1 MSGIKMRSGDWVRLL
16 VLSVLWGGSFFF
28 IAVAVKAVP
37 PLTLVTLRVSL
48 AAVTLYVLLRILG
61 QNLPS
66 DRKIWR
72 AFFGMAVLNNVV
84 PFCLLVW
91 GQTHIASGLASILNA
106 TTPIWTVIV
115 AHFLTHDEKMTGP
128 KILGI
133 IFGFVGVITLIGSSV
148 FKNFG
153 VGSLA
158 EIACLAATLSYALAG
173 IYGRRFKAM
182 NVSAPVTAT
191 GSLTAAALVLM
202 PISLFIDR
210 PWHLAMPGANI
221 WLAILGLAVLSTALA
236 YLLYFRL
243 LADVGATNLLIVTF
257 LIPVTAIL
265 LGALVLGE
273 RLQFNQFVGM
283 GCIALGLV
291 ALDGRIFR
299 IIKSV

>member
-1 MSGIKMRSGDWVRLL
+1 MRSGDWGRLL
-16 VLSVLWGGSFFF
+16 ALSVLWGGSFFF

-48 AAVTLYVLLRILG
+48 AAATLYVFLRILG
-61 QNLPS
+61 QNLPG

-84 PFCLLVW
+84 PFCLLAW

-115 AHFLTHDEKMTGP
+115 AHFLTDDEKITGP
-128 KILGI
+128 KVAGIL
-133 IFGFVGVITLIGSSV
+133 FGFVGVITLIGSSV
-148 FKNFG
+148 FSNFG
-153 VGSLA
+153 AGSLA
-158 EIACLAATLSYALAG
+158 MIACLAATLSYALAG
-173 IYGRRFKAM
+173 IFGRRFRAM
-182 NVSAPVTAT
+182 NVSAPATAT
-191 GSLTAAALVLM
+191 GSLIAAAVVLM
-202 PISLFIDR
+202 PISLLIDQ
-210 PWHLAMPGANI
+210 PWHLAMPGPNV
-221 WLAILGLAVLSTALA
+221 WLAILGLAIFSTALA

-265 LGALVLGE
+265 LGAIVLGE
-273 RLQFNQFVGM
+273 RLQANQFIGM

-291 ALDGRIFR
+291 ALDGRIFKLFKR
-299 IIKSV
+299 T